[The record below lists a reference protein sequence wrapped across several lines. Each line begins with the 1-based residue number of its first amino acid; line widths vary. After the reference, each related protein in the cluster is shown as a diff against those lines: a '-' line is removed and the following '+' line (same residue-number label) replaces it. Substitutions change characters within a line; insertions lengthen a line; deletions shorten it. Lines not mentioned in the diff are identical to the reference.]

1 MEQNASLSLLPP
13 AGGNIM
19 AMRGGAVM
27 QGGNVPVG
35 FDPTA
40 SVIPLTPHQVNIE
53 GMKGGAETI
62 IDRILANLATIRTRI
77 QDKCTQINDYAS
89 ASVAESESY
98 CINIS
103 SSCPILSFKKSVT
116 ILKLVLVHS
125 IRETIGSNL
134 AGGCHFSISNTLV
147 L

>member
-1 MEQNASLSLLPP
+1 
-13 AGGNIM
+13 M

-89 ASVAESESY
+89 ASVAEVVQYPCVDALKKIDNAIRVIKSQTAIDNKVIVA
-98 CINIS
+98 INQA
-103 SSCPILSFKKSVT
+103 VT
-116 ILKLVLVHS
+116 
-125 IRETIGSNL
+125 
-134 AGGCHFSISNTLV
+134 
-147 L
+147 